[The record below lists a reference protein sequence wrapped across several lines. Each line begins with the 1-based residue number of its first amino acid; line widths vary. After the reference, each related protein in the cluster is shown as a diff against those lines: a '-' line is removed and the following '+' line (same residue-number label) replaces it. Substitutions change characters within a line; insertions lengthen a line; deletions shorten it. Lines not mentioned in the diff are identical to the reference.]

1 MSVGG
6 GLISIVMWLCC
17 LLGCLAVGIAIIV
30 GIVVI
35 LKRSKGT
42 DADDV
47 TPTVNDVESEP
58 DEGPAEDVSP
68 EEDTQQ
74 VPEVDEAAPAPAT
87 EVKEEAPEPPAA
99 EAAPVNPKAA
109 GQTIIAF
116 DDDDEDF

>member
-1 MSVGG
+1 MSIGG

-17 LLGCLAVGIAIIV
+17 LLGCLAVGIAIII

-47 TPTVNDVESEP
+47 APPANDVESQP
-58 DEGPAEDVSP
+58 DESPEEDASP

-74 VPEVDEAAPAPAT
+74 VPEVGEASPTPSA
-87 EVKEEAPEPPAA
+87 EVKEEVPEPPAA